1 MTGRSDLVA
10 ALEPLVRRV
19 RTDVTAR
26 KGPKGQHWTREPLT
40 PERLAQH
47 VNGGPARGVCPIKAG
62 ESVTMVGLLDL
73 DSHKGESTWEEMA
86 QAAKA
91 VCAELEARF
100 MAPVCFRSSG
110 GRGIHIYVL
119 WDEPQDAYSVRQELK
134 EAIGALGYRNGTGGV
149 KYGQIEIF
157 PKQDYVP
164 PDGFGNQF
172 ILPLAGASE
181 PLDQDMQPMG
191 KDAAV
196 GMDWPTSAPVP
207 VRDKPTK
214 PATTPVAGPALA
226 DPGLADRALMSIP
239 NDALRGPDREEWFR
253 IMCAH
258 KMAGGNKKVAR
269 AWTAMHISHTGEEAD
284 KEFDKVW
291 DSIKFDREN
300 GTPAEYLF
308 NVAHQHGFNEHI
320 VQEFSVEVVEET
332 GAQEPQPLPPL
343 QRDKKGA
350 IEPTANNALAVLRRP
365 DVCKA
370 RIAYDEFKDTTLIA
384 WEGEDQWRPMRDTDY
399 TRLRGE
405 LERIGFK
412 RPGREL
418 VRDAALLVAEE
429 NSFDSAIEWGKS
441 LRWDGVPRVEGF
453 LERYAQAES
462 SDYTRAVSRYLW
474 TALAARLLQPG
485 AKCDMVP
492 VLVGGQGTG
501 KSTGVMT
508 LAPEPDAYVEVNLEH
523 RDDNLARSLR
533 GKLVGELGELRGLM
547 TREAEAIKAWI
558 TRTHEEWIPKY
569 MEFATKFPRRL
580 VFIGTTNS
588 DEFLA
593 DETGERR
600 WLPVRVGSVDVEAIE
615 RDRDQLW
622 AEAVEIFKRE
632 GLRWREAMDLAVH
645 HHEEFKVT
653 DPWVE
658 AVREWLLADE
668 LDGPEGVPRGMRPF
682 KLEAVLAGA
691 LQLDA
696 KHRGQREL
704 KRVAAIL
711 RGLGFSKRRASP
723 AEGGKFVWEPAE
735 NCALFEL
742 A

>member
-19 RTDVTAR
+19 RTDVTAK

-73 DSHKGESTWEEMA
+73 DSHKGESTWEDMA

-149 KYGQIEIF
+149 KYGQIEVF

-181 PLDQDMQPMG
+181 PLDPDMQPMG
-191 KDAAV
+191 KGAAV

-214 PATTPVAGPALA
+214 ATTSVGGPALV
-226 DPGLADRALMSIP
+226 DPDLAERALMFIP
-239 NDALRGPDREEWFR
+239 NKDMHGITREEWFR
-253 IMCAH
+253 ILCAY
-258 KMAGGNKKVAR
+258 KMAGGSKEVACE
-269 AWTAMHISHTGEEAD
+269 WTAQHSSHDD
-284 KEFDKVW
+284 KEFDKAW
-291 DSIKFDREN
+291 DSIKLDRED
-300 GTPAEYLF
+300 GAPAEYLF
-308 NVAHQHGFNEHI
+308 TVAQRHGFNEHI
-320 VQEFSVEVVEET
+320 VREFSVEVAEEP
-332 GAQEPQPLPPL
+332 GAQQPQPMPPL

-350 IEPTANNALAVLRRP
+350 IEPTASNAVAVLRRP

-370 RIAYDEFKDTTLIA
+370 SIAYDEFKDTTLIA

-399 TRLRGE
+399 TRLRSE

-429 NSFDSAIEWGKS
+429 NTFDSAVEWGNS
-441 LRWDGVPRVEGF
+441 LRWDGVPRVDGF

-501 KSTGVMT
+501 KSSGVMA

-588 DEFLA
+588 EEFLA
-593 DETGERR
+593 DDTGERR
-600 WLPVRVGSVDVEAIE
+600 WLPVRVGSVDVEAIK

-622 AEAVEIFKRE
+622 GEAVEIFKRE
-632 GLRWREAMDLAVH
+632 GLHWREAMGLAVH

-653 DPWVE
+653 DPWTE
-658 AVREWLLADE
+658 PVREWLLADE
-668 LDGPEGVPRGMRPF
+668 MDGSEGAPRGMRPF
-682 KLEAVLAGA
+682 KIDAVLTGA

-696 KHRGQREL
+696 KRWTSRESR
-704 KRVAAIL
+704 RVASIL
-711 RGLGFSKRRASP
+711 RGLGFDKRRASA
-723 AEGGKFVWEPAE
+723 AEGGKHVWEATAK
-735 NCALFEL
+735 CKLFEL

>member
-1 MTGRSDLVA
+1 MPTAIESDLAA

-26 KGPKGQHWTREPLT
+26 KGPKGQYWTREPLT
-40 PERLAQH
+40 PERLAKH

-62 ESVTMVGLLDL
+62 ESVTMVGMLDL

-86 QAAKA
+86 QVAKA

-149 KYGQIEIF
+149 KAGQIEIF

-191 KDAAV
+191 KGAAT

-214 PATTPVAGPALA
+214 ATTPVGEPELV
-226 DPGLADRALMSIP
+226 DPGLAERALMSIP
-239 NDALRGPDREEWFR
+239 NDDLRGPDREEWFR
-253 IMCAH
+253 ILCAY
-258 KMAGGNKKVAR
+258 KMAGGSKEVAR
-269 AWTAMHISHTGEEAD
+269 AWTAQHSSHTDE
-284 KEFDKVW
+284 EFDKAW
-291 DSIKFDREN
+291 DSIKLDRED
-300 GTPAEYLF
+300 GAPAEYLF
-308 NVAHQHGFNEHI
+308 TVAHRHGFTEHI
-320 VQEFSVEVVEET
+320 VQEFSVEVVEEP
-332 GAQEPQPLPPL
+332 GAQEPRPLPPL

-350 IEPTANNALAVLRRP
+350 IEPTASNAVAVLRRP

-399 TRLRGE
+399 TRLRSE

-429 NSFDSAIEWGKS
+429 NSFDSAIEWGNN

-501 KSTGVMT
+501 KSSGVMA

-593 DETGERR
+593 DDTGERR

-632 GLRWREAMDLAVH
+632 GLHWREAMTLAVH
-645 HHEEFKVT
+645 HHDEFKVT
-653 DPWVE
+653 DPWAE
-658 AVREWLLADE
+658 PVREWLLADE
-668 LDGPEGVPRGMRPF
+668 MDGSEGVPRGMRPF

-723 AEGGKFVWEPAE
+723 AEGGKFVWEPAK

>member
-1 MTGRSDLVA
+1 MSNTIISDLVA

-19 RTDVTAR
+19 RTDVTAK
-26 KGPKGQHWTREPLT
+26 KGPKGQVWTREPLT
-40 PERLAQH
+40 PARLAKH

-62 ESVTMVGLLDL
+62 ESVTMVGMLDL

-91 VCAELEARF
+91 VCAELESRF

-134 EAIGALGYRNGTGGV
+134 EAIESLGYRNGTGGV
-149 KYGQIEIF
+149 KRGQIEIF

-181 PLDQDMQPMG
+181 PLDQDMRPMG

-214 PATTPVAGPALA
+214 APTSVGMPALV
-226 DPGLADRALMSIP
+226 DPGLAERALMSIP
-239 NDALRGPDREEWFR
+239 NDDLRGPDRDEWLR
-253 IMCAH
+253 IMCAF
-258 KMAGGNKKVAR
+258 KMAGGDKEVAR
-269 AWTAMHISHTGEEAD
+269 AWTAQHSSHTDE
-284 KEFDKVW
+284 EFDKTW
-291 DSIKFDREN
+291 GSIKFDREN

-308 NVAHQHGFNEHI
+308 IVAQRHGFTEHI
-320 VQEFSVEVVEET
+320 VQEFSVVEAEEPS
-332 GAQEPQPLPPL
+332 AQEPLPPL
-343 QRDKKGA
+343 KRDKKGA
-350 IEPTANNALAVLRRP
+350 IEPTVTNAVAVLRCP

-384 WEGEDQWRPMRDTDY
+384 WEGEDQWRPLRDTDY
-399 TRLRGE
+399 TRLRSE

-412 RPGREL
+412 RPGRDL

-429 NSFDSAIEWGKS
+429 NSFDSAIEWGNS
-441 LRWDGVPRVEGF
+441 LLWDGVPRVERF
-453 LERYAQAES
+453 LEQYAQAES

-474 TALAARLLQPG
+474 TALAARLLKPG

-501 KSTGVMT
+501 KSTGVMAM
-508 LAPEPDAYVEVNLEH
+508 APEPDAYVEVNLEH

-600 WLPVRVGSVDVEAIE
+600 WLPVRVGSVDVEAIV

-622 AEAVEIFKRE
+622 AEAIEIFKRE
-632 GLRWREAMDLAVH
+632 GLHWHEAMSLAVH
-645 HHEEFKVT
+645 HHDEFKVI
-653 DPWVE
+653 DPWTE
-658 AVREWLLADE
+658 PVREWLLADE
-668 LDGPEGVPRGMRPF
+668 MDGSEGVPRGMRPF
-682 KLEAVLAGA
+682 KLEAVLVGA
-691 LQLDA
+691 LGLDA
-696 KHRGQREL
+696 KRWSSREGR
-704 KRVAAIL
+704 RVGSIL
-711 RGLGFSKRRASP
+711 RRLGFDKRRATP
-723 AEGGKFVWEPAE
+723 AEGGKHVWVPTE
-735 NCALFEL
+735 NCTLFDL

>member
-1 MTGRSDLVA
+1 MTGCSDLVA

-19 RTDVTAR
+19 RTDVTAK
-26 KGPKGQHWTREPLT
+26 KGPKGQYWTLEPLT
-40 PERLAQH
+40 PELLAQH
-47 VNGGPARGVCPIKAG
+47 VNGGPARGVCPIKDG
-62 ESVTMVGLLDL
+62 ESVTMVGMLDL

-100 MAPVCFRSSG
+100 MAPVCFRSGG

-134 EAIGALGYRNGTGGV
+134 EAIGALGFRNGTGGV
-149 KYGQIEIF
+149 KLGQIEVF

-181 PLDQDMQPMG
+181 PLDPDMQPMG

-207 VRDKPTK
+207 VHDKPTK
-214 PATTPVAGPALA
+214 ATTPVDGPALV
-226 DPGLADRALMSIP
+226 DPGLSERALMSIP
-239 NDALRGPDREEWFR
+239 NDDLRGPDREEWFR
-253 IMCAH
+253 IMCAF
-258 KMAGGNKKVAR
+258 KMAGGDKEAAR
-269 AWTAMHISHTGEEAD
+269 KWTAQHSSHTDEEFYKA
-284 KEFDKVW
+284 W
-291 DSIKFDREN
+291 DSIKLDRED
-300 GTPAEYLF
+300 GAPAEYLF
-308 NVAHQHGFNEHI
+308 TAAQRHGFNEHI
-320 VQEFSVEVVEET
+320 VQEFSVEVAEEP
-332 GAQEPQPLPPL
+332 GARQPLPPL
-343 QRDKKGA
+343 LRDKNGA

-365 DVCKA
+365 DACKA

-384 WEGEDQWRPMRDTDY
+384 WEGETQWRPMRDTDY
-399 TRLRGE
+399 TRLRSE

-429 NSFDSAIEWGKS
+429 NSFDSAIEWGNS

-501 KSTGVMT
+501 KSSGVMA

-600 WLPVRVGSVDVEAIE
+600 WLPVHVGSVDVEAIE

-632 GLRWREAMDLAVH
+632 GLHWREAMALAVH
-645 HHEEFKVT
+645 HHDEFKIT
-653 DPWVE
+653 DPWTE

-682 KLEAVLAGA
+682 KLEAVLVGA

-711 RGLGFSKRRASP
+711 RGLGFSKRRASI
-723 AEGGKFVWEPAE
+723 AEGGKFVWEPAK